1 MSHVSRFSVSLP
13 QDLLEKFDALI
24 ASQHYP
30 TRSKAIGDLIRE
42 SLVENE
48 WTTEKEVAGAIVLV
62 YDHHTRELSN
72 TLVEVQHHFHKII
85 VSTQHIHLDHDNC
98 LEILAVRG
106 KAPKVQELSHKLRAI
121 KGILHTSLA
130 MTTSGSE
137 L

>member
-1 MSHVSRFSVSLP
+1 MSEISRFSVSLP

-42 SLVENE
+42 SLVKNE
-48 WTTEKEVAGAIVLV
+48 WTSGKEVAGAIVLV
-62 YDHHTRELSN
+62 YDHHKRELST
-72 TLVEVQHHFHKII
+72 TLVDLQHHFHKII

-98 LEILAVRG
+98 LEIVVVRG
-106 KAPKVQELSHKLRAI
+106 KAEKVQELAYKLKAL

-130 MTTSGSE
+130 MATSGSG